1 MVKLL
6 ETEGNSNPT
15 DFKIKIQYEL
25 LKADGKIPD
34 LVQGRSGPGFHWIV
48 MTYNYFEKFQT

>member
-34 LVQGRSGPGFHWIV
+34 LV
-48 MTYNYFEKFQT
+48 

>member
-6 ETEGNSNPT
+6 ETEGNSKPT

-25 LKADGKIPD
+25 LKADGKISFWCRGEAGW
-34 LVQGRSGPGFHWIV
+34 VFTG
-48 MTYNYFEKFQT
+48 